1 MSEVLVQLPA
11 PLYQRLIGRAANEKR
26 EPADAIVEAV
36 KYWLREEDEQPSE
49 EERFRRALEH
59 TGLWVPPEER
69 KYAVRESVDEQ
80 TREHDRQRV
89 RRIMT
94 KVKTPL
100 SEDIIRDRR

>member
-36 KYWLREEDEQPSE
+36 RYWLREENEQPSE
-49 EERFRRALEH
+49 EERFRRALER

-69 KYAVRESVDEQ
+69 KYAVKRPVDRETLMRKLEGLRLDP
-80 TREHDRQRV
+80 
-89 RRIMT
+89 
-94 KVKTPL
+94 PL
-100 SEDIIRDRR
+100 SEDIIADRR